1 MYEIVEVS
9 DREQEKTLFTLKY
22 RFLEWQKMTKRE
34 FPCLFFTQLFVYYII
49 TGTGSE
55 YPLASQVRLEKPT
68 FCYIPNKIGCS
79 YIAKVGFFAFIGVKM
94 AKKTGKTDNSVPNPL
109 VESGVEKMIQI
120 VRGKQVLLDR
130 DIATLYGVETRV
142 INQAVKRNIERF
154 PERYCFRLEK
164 NEQENLKSQNVISS
178 WGGDRFKPYVFTEQG
193 FAMLSSVLKSKVA
206 VNVSI
211 AIMDAF
217 VAMRQYLYQNG
228 GIVNRLSNV
237 EAKDL
242 EQDSRLTG
250 HDEHL
255 LDHDRKFDELF
266 EAMDRGELKSKGL
279 FYNNQEFDAYVFVC
293 ALIRQAKKRIVLV
306 DRYVTEKTLTMMLKR
321 EKGVS
326 VTIYT
331 YDKSKVLEV
340 DLATYNEQYP
350 DSPMQ
355 VLPSYGM
362 HDRFLFIDDTAY
374 HFGASLKDLGKNT
387 FFFTQEDFTLE
398 EVLKKSK

>member
-1 MYEIVEVS
+1 
-9 DREQEKTLFTLKY
+9 
-22 RFLEWQKMTKRE
+22 
-34 FPCLFFTQLFVYYII
+34 
-49 TGTGSE
+49 
-55 YPLASQVRLEKPT
+55 
-68 FCYIPNKIGCS
+68 
-79 YIAKVGFFAFIGVKM
+79 M
-94 AKKTGKTDNSVPNPL
+94 AKKTEKTDDFAPNPL

-120 VRGKQVLLDR
+120 IRGKQVLLDR
-130 DIATLYGVETRV
+130 DLAVLYGVETKR
-142 INQAVKRNIERF
+142 INEQVKRNIERF
-154 PERYCFRLEK
+154 PKDFCFQLDATEHKFLR
-164 NEQENLKSQNVISS
+164 SQIATTKTETR
-178 WGGDRFKPYVFTEQG
+178 GGRQYFPYAFTEQG
-193 FAMLSSVLKSKVA
+193 VAMLSSVLKSETAIKV
-206 VNVSI
+206 NI
-211 AIMDAF
+211 AIMRAF
-217 VAMRQYLYQNG
+217 VQLRHLMMGNG
-228 GIVNRLSNV
+228 GLINRLSNV

-242 EQDSRLTG
+242 EQDCRLTG

-266 EAMDRGELKSKGL
+266 EAMDRGELKTKGL

-293 ALIRQAKKRIVLV
+293 DLIRQAKKRIVLV

-331 YDKSKVLEV
+331 YDKSKVLEL

-387 FFFTQEDFTLE
+387 FFFTQEDFTLD
-398 EVLKKSK
+398 EVLKESQKIQSEKGGGQKF

>member
-1 MYEIVEVS
+1 MA
-9 DREQEKTLFTLKY
+9 RKTEKTDD
-22 RFLEWQKMTKRE
+22 
-34 FPCLFFTQLFVYYII
+34 
-49 TGTGSE
+49 
-55 YPLASQVRLEKPT
+55 
-68 FCYIPNKIGCS
+68 
-79 YIAKVGFFAFIGVKM
+79 FA
-94 AKKTGKTDNSVPNPL
+94 PNPL
-109 VESGVEKMIQI
+109 VELGVEKMIQV
-120 VRGKQVLLDR
+120 VRGKQVLLDS
-130 DIATLYGVETRV
+130 DIATLYGVETRA

-217 VAMRQYLYQNG
+217 VAMRQYLYQNC
-228 GIVNRLSNV
+228 GIINRLSNV

-242 EQDSRLTG
+242 EQDAR
-250 HDEHL
+250 L
-255 LDHDRKFDELF
+255 LDHDHKIDSLF

-279 FYNNQEFDAYVFVC
+279 YYNNQEFDAYVFVC
-293 ALIRQAKKRIVLV
+293 NLIRQAKKRIVLI
-306 DRYVTEKTLTMMLKR
+306 DRYVNEKTLAMMLKR

-331 YDKSKVLEV
+331 YDKSKVLEM

-387 FFFTQEDFTLE
+387 FFFTQEDFTLD
-398 EVLKKSK
+398 EVLKESQKIQSEKESLALQDDNAD